1 MAEWRLFVYIKI
13 YIIEYIL
20 MGGDFPM
27 ADNELIKD
35 WKQKGEKAED
45 GSGRSV
51 SFE

>member
-1 MAEWRLFVYIKI
+1 MLFVYIKI

-35 WKQKGEKAED
+35 WKQKGEK
-45 GSGRSV
+45 SGEWQRPLG
-51 SFE
+51 FI